1 MIFNLP
7 ATVEVAGPNVY
18 ADQIEYFCQNITERE
33 KIIVSTHTHNDR
45 GCGVAATEL
54 GMLAGAD
61 RVEGCVFGNGERTGN
76 VDLVT
81 VALNLYTQGIAPN
94 LDFSDIESIIEVSE
108 RCNKI
113 PVPARS
119 PYGGSLV
126 VCAFSGSHQDAI
138 KRVLLNKGET
148 NGLSHTC
155 H

>member
-1 MIFNLP
+1 M
-7 ATVEVAGPNVY
+7 
-18 ADQIEYFCQNITERE
+18 
-33 KIIVSTHTHNDR
+33 
-45 GCGVAATEL
+45 
-54 GMLAGAD
+54 
-61 RVEGCVFGNGERTGN
+61 FGNGERTGN

-81 VALNLYTQGIAPN
+81 VALNLQRCAN

-119 PYGGSLV
+119 HGGSLV

-138 KRVLLNKGET
+138 KRVLLNKRET